1 MTTSSGHDA
10 HAARQFGE
18 PTPGADTAERPGSYA
33 IVIDEDRVLVV
44 DDGRRLYLPGGGAL
58 ADETPI
64 DTLRRELRE
73 ETGYELSD
81 ATLFQ
86 EARQWVTD
94 ETGTSINKHCSFFVV
109 DLADL
114 GGRDVLVTTDG
125 VARWAPSQAAIDLM
139 AEDASRWA
147 LSVAL
152 CAQAIVRTLGRA
164 DHSPAA

>member
-1 MTTSSGHDA
+1 MTTSAGHEA

-18 PTPGADTAERPGSYA
+18 PGPGAETDECPGSYA

-44 DDGRRLYLPGGGAL
+44 DDGRRLSLPGGGAEPGESPL
-58 ADETPI
+58 DA
-64 DTLRRELRE
+64 LRRVLRD
-73 ETGYELSD
+73 ETGYEVAD
-81 ATLFQ
+81 ASLFQ

-94 ETGTSINKHCSFFVV
+94 EIGTAVNKHCSFFVV
-109 DLADL
+109 DLGD
-114 GGRDVLVTTDG
+114 RDRLVTSDG

-139 AEDASRWA
+139 AEEASRWA

-152 CAQAIVRTLGRA
+152 CAQAIVRTLGRT